1 MPSEKKRDYEVG
13 YGKPPRHTRFS
24 KGQSGNPKGRQR
36 GSQNLSTLL
45 REALNEPVVVTE
57 NGGQRKITKRQAF
70 IKQLVNQ
77 ALKGDLRA
85 ARLLLDN
92 LKEIDSRTEPGTSES
107 SFGAA
112 DKKVIEQLKKR
123 MRRQEPPSDE

>member
-1 MPSEKKRDYEVG
+1 MASRRATLVSAKANRAIRKAG
-13 YGKPPRHTRFS
+13 
-24 KGQSGNPKGRQR
+24 SGGA
-36 GSQNLSTLL
+36 QNLSTLL

-57 NGGQRKITKRQAF
+57 DGGRRKITKRQAF

-92 LKEIDSRTEPGTSES
+92 LKEIDSRTEPETSES

-112 DKKVIEQLKKR
+112 DKKVTEQLKKR
-123 MRRQEPPSDE
+123 WRRKEPPSDE

>member
-1 MPSEKKRDYEVG
+1 MPSDKKHDYEVG
-13 YGKPPRHTRFS
+13 YGKPPCHTRFS
-24 KGQSGNPKGRQR
+24 KGQSGNPKGRER

-57 NGGQRKITKRQAF
+57 DGGRRKISKRQAF

-92 LKEIDSRTEPGTSES
+92 LKEIDSRTEPETSES
-107 SFGAA
+107 SFGAE

-123 MRRQEPPSDE
+123 WRRKEPPSDE

>member
-1 MPSEKKRDYEVG
+1 MPSDKRGDYEVG

-57 NGGQRKITKRQAF
+57 NGGRRKITKRQAF
-70 IKQLVNQ
+70 IKQMVNQ

-85 ARLLLDN
+85 ARILLDN
-92 LKEIDSRTEPGTSES
+92 LKEIDSRTEPETSES

-112 DKKVIEQLKKR
+112 DKKVIEQLMKR
-123 MRRQEPPSDE
+123 MRRREPLSDE

>member
-1 MPSEKKRDYEVG
+1 MPSDKRGDYEVG

-57 NGGQRKITKRQAF
+57 NGGRRKITKRQAF
-70 IKQLVNQ
+70 IKQMVNQ

-85 ARLLLDN
+85 ARILLDN
-92 LKEIDSRTEPGTSES
+92 LKEIDSRTEPETSES

-112 DKKVIEQLKKR
+112 DKKVIEQLMKR
-123 MRRQEPPSDE
+123 MRRREPPSDE